1 MERTIN
7 SAIDEKIAEIKAGT
21 IAYGTGRV
29 RLVREYI
36 VEATGLDDVCAISSG
51 SWWATMRRATWM
63 PCGRTVSSSR

>member
-21 IAYGTGRV
+21 NAYGTGRV

-36 VEATGLDDVCAISSG
+36 VEATGLDDVCYF
-51 SWWATMRRATWM
+51 
-63 PCGRTVSSSR
+63 